1 MSDGSK
7 VISDLAPLA
16 SAVANTELVVVQ
28 TFANGVTN
36 SFNLPIVNAFAFV
49 PGPYANDAVANTN
62 GVGVKSIY
70 YDASGFLHIRLT

>member
-7 VISDLAPLA
+7 VISDLATLGA
-16 SAVANTELVVVQ
+16 AVSNTELVVVQ
-28 TFANGVTN
+28 TFANGTTN

-62 GVGVKSIY
+62 GVGVRSIY
-70 YDASGFLHIRLT
+70 YDSTGALRIRIA

>member
-16 SAVANTELVVVQ
+16 AANANTELVVVL
-28 TFANGVTN
+28 TSNGSTN
-36 SFNLPIVNAFAFV
+36 SYNLPIVNAFAFV

-70 YDASGFLHIRLT
+70 YDSTGALHIRLT